1 MKSYGFFILLLAL
14 FLTFA
19 LLHKPLMRMFCPLE
33 YSEEIV
39 RSALEAKVSPFLI
52 ASIIRVESNFQKDA
66 VSPKGAKGL
75 MQLMP
80 STAEYVAGLKGVEY
94 DEQSLTDPAFNVA
107 LGTYYYKL
115 LLDYWGKVAALA
127 SYNAGRG
134 NVERWI
140 NEGTW
145 DGTWENRADIPYPET
160 RQFLS
165 KVITLEKWYASSYKD
180 ELSGDVY

>member
-1 MKSYGFFILLLAL
+1 
-14 FLTFA
+14 
-19 LLHKPLMRMFCPLE
+19 
-33 YSEEIV
+33 
-39 RSALEAKVSPFLI
+39 
-52 ASIIRVESNFQKDA
+52 
-66 VSPKGAKGL
+66 

-165 KVITLEKWYASSYKD
+165 KVITLEKWYAYLYKD

>member
-19 LLHKPLMRMFCPLE
+19 LLHKPLMRRFCPLE

-80 STAEYVAGLKGVEY
+80 STASSMCRAG
-94 DEQSLTDPAFNVA
+94 
-107 LGTYYYKL
+107 
-115 LLDYWGKVAALA
+115 
-127 SYNAGRG
+127 
-134 NVERWI
+134 
-140 NEGTW
+140 
-145 DGTWENRADIPYPET
+145 
-160 RQFLS
+160 
-165 KVITLEKWYASSYKD
+165 TL
-180 ELSGDVY
+180 

>member
-1 MKSYGFFILLLAL
+1 M
-14 FLTFA
+14 
-19 LLHKPLMRMFCPLE
+19 
-33 YSEEIV
+33 

-107 LGTYYYKL
+107 LGT
-115 LLDYWGKVAALA
+115 
-127 SYNAGRG
+127 
-134 NVERWI
+134 
-140 NEGTW
+140 
-145 DGTWENRADIPYPET
+145 
-160 RQFLS
+160 
-165 KVITLEKWYASSYKD
+165 
-180 ELSGDVY
+180 